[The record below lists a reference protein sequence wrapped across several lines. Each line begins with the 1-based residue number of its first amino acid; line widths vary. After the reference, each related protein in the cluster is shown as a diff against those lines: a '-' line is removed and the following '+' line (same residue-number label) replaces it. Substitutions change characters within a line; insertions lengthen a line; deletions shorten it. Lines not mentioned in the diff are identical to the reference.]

1 MGKGIYMDKV
11 KKIGI
16 MGGTFDPIHNGHI
29 KLALKAYESLNLDK
43 VLFLPSGRSYMKK
56 NVLAADK
63 RVAMVELAISKYP
76 QFEISL
82 IEVNKKG
89 NSYTCET
96 LSDLNAMYE
105 DTEFYFIIGADSLF
119 QIEKWYNPEKIFK
132 LSKLVCTVRDEYDL
146 ATIKKKGIELSRLG
160 ADIIYM
166 DIPKIDI
173 SSTEIRAKVKRGLPV
188 NDFVPQAVA
197 DYIIQERLYEED

>member
-1 MGKGIYMDKV
+1 
-11 KKIGI
+11 
-16 MGGTFDPIHNGHI
+16 
-29 KLALKAYESLNLDK
+29 
-43 VLFLPSGRSYMKK
+43 VLP
-56 NVLAADK
+56 AAK
-63 RVAMVELAISKYP
+63 RVAMVELAIKEYP

-96 LSDLNAMYE
+96 LKDLNAMNS

-119 QIEKWYNPEKIFK
+119 QIDKWYNPDKIFELAK
-132 LSKLVCTVRDEYDL
+132 IVCTVRDEYNL
-146 ATIKKKGIELSRLG
+146 AAIKEKGIELSRLG

-166 DIPKIDI
+166 ETSKIDI